1 MAHYNKKSKLV
12 RVLIALMAVIYSH
25 ELLAEAEPQWA
36 SPQLAPAEQATMA
49 WSLIPGESIGQLA
62 TLFYPRNISM
72 QHLFVTKTLQLNR
85 DVQPNL
91 LASTSSSQSTAIVIP
106 NIKLLA
112 GQSSVKST
120 PLKNTEA
127 KRISPR
133 LQGNDGFKTPAVAS
147 VISPQ
152 MPLAYDEL
160 IKKNEFLKLELDKLN
175 AQLTDLQQMLD
186 TFKVELTRFLSTDLL
201 ALKSPSKPDLVSQQ
215 QPLAQAEPVK
225 QQQDNAINNKP
236 QNTTAESSASVVAEK
251 DTSFNSQYLWMSI
264 LPLVLVIS
272 CFIGYIF
279 YTRWQV
285 KNQFSAVMGKFG
297 FLGKKAFI
305 NQDAVAVASVPKV
318 LKADSA
324 VTPDEFTHSMPGVD
338 AGAPKVLHDKN
349 EAELILEQAKIFVQ
363 IDRAAYAVRLLKTQI
378 QAAPK
383 TALHHWLYLLDIY
396 RNTNQK
402 EEFLQ
407 YARQLHQSFNVVAP
421 SWDSTPTQIVIA
433 SSIEEYSH
441 ISAKVTKLWA
451 DCEKELKSITQTKN
465 YLDELLTDNRDSERA
480 GFSMEVFQEI
490 MLLRDLL
497 DVRDKLVNID

>member
-1 MAHYNKKSKLV
+1 MAHYHKKPKLIL
-12 RVLIALMAVIYSH
+12 VLIALMAVIYSH
-25 ELLAEAEPQWA
+25 ELLAAEPQGA
-36 SPQLAPAEQATMA
+36 TENPVLSEQTTMA
-49 WSLIPGESIGQLA
+49 WSLMPGESVAQLA
-62 TLFYPRNISM
+62 TLFYPKNKSM
-72 QHLFVTKTLQLNR
+72 QHLFVTKTLQLSRNA
-85 DVQPNL
+85 QPNL
-91 LASTSSSQSTAIVIP
+91 RASTRSSQSTAIVIP

-120 PLKNTEA
+120 PIKKTET
-127 KRISPR
+127 KRIRPP
-133 LQGNDGFKTPAVAS
+133 LQANDGSTAVAS
-147 VISPQ
+147 VVSTE

-160 IKKNEFLKLELDKLN
+160 VKNNEFLKLELDKLN
-175 AQLTDLQQMLD
+175 VQLSNLQQMLD
-186 TFKVELTRFLSTDLL
+186 TFKVELTHFLSNDLL
-201 ALKSPSKPDLVSQQ
+201 ALKSQSKPELVSKQQ
-215 QPLAQAEPVK
+215 SLAQAGLVK
-225 QQQDNAINNKP
+225 QKQDNSINNKP
-236 QNTTAESSASVVAEK
+236 QIKTAEPSVVAEK
-251 DTSFNSQYLWMSI
+251 DASFNSQYLWMSI

-305 NQDAVAVASVPKV
+305 NQDTVAVASVPKA

-324 VTPDEFTHSMPGVD
+324 VTPDEFTHSMPGAD
-338 AGAPKVLHDKN
+338 KDAPKVLYDKN

-407 YARQLHQSFNVVAP
+407 YARQLHQSFNVVTPLWENAP
-421 SWDSTPTQIVIA
+421 SQIVIA
-433 SSIEEYSH
+433 SSIEEFSH

-451 DCEKELKSITQTKN
+451 DCEQELKAITQTKN

>member
-1 MAHYNKKSKLV
+1 MA
-12 RVLIALMAVIYSH
+12 MIYSH
-25 ELLAEAEPQWA
+25 ELLAEAEPQEA
-36 SPQLAPAEQATMA
+36 IESSQLAPAEQATMA
-49 WSLIPGESIGQLA
+49 WSLMPGESVGQLA

-201 ALKSPSKPDLVSQQ
+201 ALKSQSKPDLESQPKPELVSKQ

-225 QQQDNAINNKP
+225 QKQDNAINNKP
-236 QNTTAESSASVVAEK
+236 QNTTAESSAPVVAEK
-251 DTSFNSQYLWMSI
+251 DASFNSQYLWMSI

-324 VTPDEFTHSMPGVD
+324 VTPDEFTHSMPGAD

-363 IDRAAYAVRLLKTQI
+363 IDRAAYAVRLLKIQI

-433 SSIEEYSH
+433 SSIEEFSH